1 MLDISHSAYHTG
13 VRQWAAEHKRR
24 TCMNRLE
31 ELDVHPS
38 FLLK

>member
-13 VRQWAAEHKRR
+13 VRQWAAEHRR

-31 ELDVHPS
+31 ELDVRLS
-38 FLLK
+38 FLLR